1 MTDAEVFTIPIGEA
15 YPMKDTIIVTT
26 QEEMDAVIADASI
39 AHRIEVRGNGLISVN
54 PQCPLDVLVFD
65 SVTVTACGSAAVWAC
80 DSSKVNA
87 CDSSMVWASDSSKVT
102 AYDSSAVTAYD
113 SSKVNACGS
122 ATVTA
127 FNSSTVT
134 ARGSAAV
141 WACDSSTVTAF
152 DSSTVAARD
161 SSTVT
166 SYGSSEVTSFNSS
179 TVTACDSSTVWA
191 FNSSTVTACGSSTVT
206 AFDSSTVNATAAG
219 ATITIHTTTDAT
231 TPTRWATENG
241 APVSG
246 GEVKLYKALP
256 DDLTSGLLYGRP
268 TVWAVGEEVTC
279 DDWRA
284 DDKCGG
290 GLHLSPTP
298 GHAWQHLDYE
308 TRPRFLECVAP
319 IDTIIPLHGDVA
331 KCKAPRVRVV
341 REVDMAGH
349 QVTSEGAAS

>member
-1 MTDAEVFTIPIGEA
+1 MTDAEVFTVPIGEA
-15 YPMKDTIIVTT
+15 YPMNDTIIVTT
-26 QEEMDAVIADASI
+26 QEEMDAVIANASI
-39 AHRIEVRGNGLISVN
+39 AQSIEVRGNGLISVS
-54 PQCPLDVLVFD
+54 PQCPLDVWVFD

-87 CDSSMVWASDSSKVT
+87 CDSSMVWASDSSKVW
-102 AYDSSAVTAYD
+102 AS
-113 SSKVNACGS
+113 GS
-122 ATVTA
+122 ATVWASNSSTVHAYGSSTVTA
-127 FNSSTVT
+127 FNSST
-134 ARGSAAV
+134 AHA
-141 WACDSSTVTAF
+141 
-152 DSSTVAARD
+152 
-161 SSTVT
+161 
-166 SYGSSEVTSFNSS
+166 YGP
-179 TVTACDSSTVWA
+179 STVWA
-191 FNSSTVTACGSSTVT
+191 FNSSTVNACGSSTVHACGSSTVT
-206 AFDSSTVNATAAG
+206 ATSTVSIHKTNDFTN
-219 ATITIHTTTDAT
+219 ITGGVVIDHTTTDAT

-241 APVSG
+241 ASVSD

-256 DDLTSGLLYGRP
+256 DNLVSGLLYGHL

-298 GHAWQHLDYE
+298 GHARHYLDYE

-341 REVDMAGH
+341 REVDMAGN